1 MTKIYKNPTHTNRY
15 LNFNSAHSMSQ
26 KKGLGKCLLK
36 RAQSQLNSKR
46 TNETLETSTIMEAL
60 KNNDYSKW
68 FLKRTVNS
76 LKRKTNSSLANSKE
90 IKTHI
95 VLPYVSR
102 YFEAL
107 SKILRNAGILVCS
120 QGCGSGYFSTASD
133 SASASTPIAS
143 ASTASASTNKK
154 RENNR

>member
-1 MTKIYKNPTHTNRY
+1 MTKIYKNTTHTNRY

-26 KKGLGKCLLK
+26 KKGLEKCLLK

-46 TNETLETSTIMEAL
+46 TNETLKTSKIMEAL

-120 QGCGSGYFSTASD
+120 QGCGSGYFSTASG
-133 SASASTPIAS
+133 SASTPIAS

-154 RENNR
+154 RENDR